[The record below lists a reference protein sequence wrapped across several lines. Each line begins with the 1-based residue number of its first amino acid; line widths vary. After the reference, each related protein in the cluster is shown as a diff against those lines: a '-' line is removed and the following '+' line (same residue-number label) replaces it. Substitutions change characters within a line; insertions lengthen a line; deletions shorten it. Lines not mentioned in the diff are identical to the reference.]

1 MPIKQPKGFLDIYT
15 LKSSFCIPQLSG
27 TFGVL
32 VGRIP
37 KDDWRQSLPKFQDAV
52 LIRTYQPVSIEVQYA
67 ALTGVIPGGNGC
79 QLEYS

>member
-1 MPIKQPKGFLDIYT
+1 MYKAVKLEAFWDFAERHGNMNGNVLKYAIKQQKGSLEIYT

-37 KDDWRQSLPKFQDAV
+37 EDDWRQSLPSSFKT
-52 LIRTYQPVSIEVQYA
+52 LP
-67 ALTGVIPGGNGC
+67 
-79 QLEYS
+79 

>member
-1 MPIKQPKGFLDIYT
+1 MYKAVKLEAFCDLAEKHGNMKGNVLKYAIKQPKGSLYIYT

-37 KDDWRQSLPKFQDAV
+37 EDDWRQSFPSSFK
-52 LIRTYQPVSIEVQYA
+52 TP
-67 ALTGVIPGGNGC
+67 P
-79 QLEYS
+79 